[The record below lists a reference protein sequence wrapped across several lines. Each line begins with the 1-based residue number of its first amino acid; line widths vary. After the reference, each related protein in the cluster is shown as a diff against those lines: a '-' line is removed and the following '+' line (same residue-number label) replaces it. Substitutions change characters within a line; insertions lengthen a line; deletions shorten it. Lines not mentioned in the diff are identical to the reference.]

1 MTYDNDMGLPIRDV
15 FNALVPTLC
24 SEPVTKSCTAMD
36 PAFDNSCGTERFCE
50 MRENLLD
57 NRIPGHNDAELLAF
71 AEGKRS
77 GR

>member
-1 MTYDNDMGLPIRDV
+1 MFD
-15 FNALVPTLC
+15 AQVPTLFG
-24 SEPVTKSCTAMD
+24 EPVAKRRTAMD

-50 MRENLLD
+50 MRENLFD